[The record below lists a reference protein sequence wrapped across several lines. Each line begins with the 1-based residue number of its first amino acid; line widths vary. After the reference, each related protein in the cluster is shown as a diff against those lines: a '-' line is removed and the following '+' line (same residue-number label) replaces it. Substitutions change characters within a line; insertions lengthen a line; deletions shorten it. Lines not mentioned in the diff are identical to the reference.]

1 MGRPKALVRDADGT
15 SWLQHAVEVLLDGG
29 CDGVTVV
36 LGAAADEA
44 VSLLDGLGVDVVVAH
59 EWDKGMSASL
69 RSGLESLTGSDAE
82 AAVVTLVD
90 LPDLT
95 AAVVRRVLSEREGD
109 EALARASYHG
119 RPGHPVVL
127 GRAHWAPVAESA
139 TGDAG
144 ARDYLLD
151 HDTVLV
157 ECGDLATGADI
168 DSGDP
173 VSAG

>member
-1 MGRPKALVRDADGT
+1 MGRPKALVRDADGA
-15 SWLQHAVEVLLDGG
+15 SWLQHAVEILLEGG
-29 CDGVTVV
+29 CNGVTVV
-36 LGAAADEA
+36 LGAGADEA

-59 EWDKGMSASL
+59 DWDKGMSASL
-69 RSGLESLTGSDAE
+69 RSGLQSLTGSDAE

-127 GRAHWAPVAESA
+127 GRAHWAAVAESA

-144 ARDYLLD
+144 AREYLQS
-151 HDTVLV
+151 HEAALV

-168 DSGDP
+168 DSGDA
-173 VSAG
+173 VNAG